1 MIVKIVDYGDDDA
14 RKFID
19 YEVGGLAPNQMEFLN
34 DNLEEETSIEGV
46 ALKLRMYFADD
57 IYPFQSDVAKYR
69 LDDFIA
75 REEIEMNIFL
85 SSFLEDM

>member
-34 DNLEEETSIEGV
+34 DNLEEETSIEGEV
-46 ALKLRMYFADD
+46 LKLRMYFSDHL
-57 IYPFQSDVAKYR
+57 YPFQSDVAKHR
-69 LDDFIA
+69 LDDFMA
-75 REEIEMNIFL
+75 REEI
-85 SSFLEDM
+85 

>member
-34 DNLEEETSIEGV
+34 DNLEEETSIEGEV
-46 ALKLRMYFADD
+46 LKLRMYFSDD
-57 IYPFQSDVAKYR
+57 
-69 LDDFIA
+69 L
-75 REEIEMNIFL
+75 
-85 SSFLEDM
+85 